1 MNHKSIQDIFP
12 NYYFPV
18 PDEEEI
24 ARLCRA
30 HFSAAQTLDDL
41 TRWIQQTTCP
51 YQREAYA
58 EGMYQLILQGTESD
72 DDELRINNGMRE
84 EVDAALNRIIRYSR
98 TDQLA
103 AEMYQSETAYPSSS
117 TNSIPTNNLY
127 DHIRSMEQHLQYL
140 TQEVEQIKQEKETHP
155 TFLWPYYAA
164 NVAEEDK
171 QAFENQLRK
180 ICQSGKRS
188 ITTDIKSYLGLKE
201 KQGSI
206 IRPEQQNA
214 EWEILRQF
222 GYPYAEKSYYNS

>member
-30 HFSAAQTLDDL
+30 HFSTAQTLDDL

-51 YQREAYA
+51 YLREAYA
-58 EGMYQLILQGTESD
+58 EGMYQLILHGTESD

-84 EVDAALNRIIRYSR
+84 EVDAALYRIIRYSR

-117 TNSIPTNNLY
+117 TNAIPTNNLY

-164 NVAEEDK
+164 NVDVEDK
-171 QAFENQLRK
+171 QVFENQLRK
-180 ICQSGKRS
+180 ICQSGKK
-188 ITTDIKSYLGLKE
+188 TLTAELKMYIDMKK
-201 KQGSI
+201 KQGMI
-206 IRPEQQNA
+206 TRPTQMNSEY
-214 EWEILRQF
+214 EVVKLF
-222 GYPYAEKSYYNS
+222 GYPNGPSAYYKG